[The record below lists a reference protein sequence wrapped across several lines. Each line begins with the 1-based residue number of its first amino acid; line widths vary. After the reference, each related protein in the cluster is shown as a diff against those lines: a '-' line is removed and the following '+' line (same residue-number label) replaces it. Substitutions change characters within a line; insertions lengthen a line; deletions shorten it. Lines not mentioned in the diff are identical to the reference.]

1 LHRLRGRNASAVT
14 REPRV
19 KALPGRSLSSKL
31 VLTSVLLL
39 VVMLAALAANS
50 LRLMEEALI
59 EQARLRARLIG
70 PMLNAALAGPLAEGD
85 AATLQNIL
93 RASRAEESLSYL
105 VLMDTHGQVVAA
117 DGWDPAQGLP
127 PVEEIMSPSAFR
139 TDGRF
144 DTELPITLGGKRYGV
159 LRFAISTTF
168 LDSARGS
175 LLHGSL
181 MIAAAAIAISVV
193 LQLALGLWLT
203 RHLRRLTAAGE
214 AMAGG
219 DLSARVAVESDDEVG
234 QLAGAFNT
242 MAEAV
247 ADRMRELRASEAKFH
262 AIADYSY
269 GCELWMG
276 PNGRL
281 LWINPRVETMTSY
294 TVEEC
299 HSMSDF
305 PLSLVAPQDWK
316 KVREAI
322 AGALHGTTGD
332 DFVFRARRKDGS
344 ELWASAN
351 WRPIFGSDQAY
362 VGLRLSVHDVTA
374 RHEAEN
380 KLSDTLRELEKGN
393 AIQKEYLVLA
403 SDERARLNALLN
415 AMQIGILF
423 VDRNNRVIYSNP
435 AFEQIWLLTRSKT
448 RFAGMDAS
456 ALLVHT
462 TDRLSRADGALQDLL
477 QLAKEGEPA
486 PPVEVEMSDGRL
498 ITRVGYPVRDSAE
511 QMVGYLWLFEDV
523 TRERQ
528 TANQILYLAE
538 RDALTGLFN
547 RHRFQE
553 ELTRMLSS
561 GERRRRRVALLFFDI
576 DEFKHVNDTFGHR
589 AGDAL
594 LIRVA
599 GEVSAQVR
607 RNEIFARLGGDEFA
621 ILAPDISDQE
631 AESFAERIV
640 RAIARIPF
648 SFEGNNLRLTC
659 SLGVAVYPDHATAAE
674 ELVAHADAAMYQAK
688 EAGKNTWR
696 MYREDAQTTKQML
709 ARLNWNERIED
720 ALESDLLRI
729 HYQGVFFCNPASLSH
744 VEALVR
750 MVDREDPARV
760 VMPGSF
766 IPVAEKTGKILDID
780 RWMITACTTTL
791 ARFPGVAAIALNVS
805 GRSLNEP
812 TLPRFIIDALRAN
825 GVEARRLIVELTET
839 SAVSDLHDAQRFID
853 SMRECGVRVCLD
865 DFGSGF
871 SSFAYLKHLDVDMLK
886 IDGQFIRDLP
896 SDHDN
901 QVFVKAIVDVARGL
915 KKLTVA
921 ECVEDAATLEMLR
934 ALGVDMAQGY
944 HLEEPTAQHPAL
956 KK

>member
-1 LHRLRGRNASAVT
+1 
-14 REPRV
+14 V
-19 KALPGRSLSSKL
+19 KVLPGRSLRVKL
-31 VLTSVLLL
+31 VLASALLL
-39 VVMLAALAANS
+39 VFMLAALAANS
-50 LRLMEEALI
+50 LRLLEDAVI
-59 EQARLRARLIG
+59 EQLRLRARIVA
-70 PMLNAALAGPLAEGD
+70 PTLNAALAAPLAQRD
-85 AATLQNIL
+85 YAAVREIL
-93 RASRAEESLSYL
+93 RESRTGVGLSYL
-105 VLMDTHGQVVAA
+105 VLLDNGGTVVAS
-117 DGWDPAQGLP
+117 DGWDASRPLP
-127 PVEEIMSPSAFR
+127 RLEEGTEAADFR
-139 TDGRF
+139 SDSRF
-144 DTELPITLGGKRYGV
+144 DAQVAIRLGGRQQGV
-159 LRFAISTTF
+159 LRYGISTAS
-168 LDSARGS
+168 LEAARAG
-175 LLHGSL
+175 LLRGSL
-181 MIAAAAIAISVV
+181 MITAAAIAISIV
-193 LQLALGLWLT
+193 LQFALGVWLT

-234 QLAGAFNT
+234 QLAAVFNT
-242 MAEAV
+242 MAEAI

-276 PNGRL
+276 PNARL
-281 LWINPRVETMTSY
+281 LWINSRVEAITGWTA
-294 TVEEC
+294 EEC
-299 HSMSDF
+299 HAMSEF
-305 PLSLVAPQDWK
+305 PMPLVSPQDWH
-316 KVREAI
+316 KVREAV

-332 DFVFRARRKDGS
+332 DFVFRAQRKDTTQF
-344 ELWASAN
+344 WASAD
-351 WRPIFGSDQAY
+351 WRPIYGSDHAY
-362 VGLRLSVHDVTA
+362 LGLRLSVHDVTG
-374 RHEAEN
+374 RQEAEL
-380 KLSDTLRELEKGN
+380 KLSETLRELEKAN

-435 AFEQIWLLTRSKT
+435 AFEHIWLLSRSKT
-448 RFAGMDAS
+448 RFTGMDAS
-456 ALLVHT
+456 ALLLQT
-462 TDRLSRADGALQDLL
+462 SERLSRGDEALQDLL
-477 QLAKEGEPA
+477 RLAKEGEPS
-486 PPVEVEMSDGRL
+486 PPVEIEMSDGRL
-498 ITRVGYPVRDSAE
+498 ITRVGYPVRDSVE

-648 SFEGNNLRLTC
+648 SFEGNSLRLTC
-659 SLGVAVYPDHATAAE
+659 SLGVAVYPDHATTAE
-674 ELVAHADAAMYQAK
+674 DLVAHADAGMYQAK

-696 MYREDAQTTKQML
+696 MYREDAGATRKML

-720 ALESDLLRI
+720 ALESNLLRI
-729 HYQGVFFCNPASLSH
+729 HYQGVFYCNSKRLSH

-750 MVDREDPARV
+750 MVDREDAGLV
-760 VMPGSF
+760 VMPTSF

-780 RWMITACTTTL
+780 RWMISACTEAL
-791 ARFPGVAAIALNVS
+791 ARFPGVGAIALNVS

-812 TLPRFIIDALRAN
+812 SLPRFITDALKRA
-825 GVEARRLIVELTET
+825 GVEPGRLIVELTET
-839 SAVSDLHDAQRFID
+839 SAVSDLHDAQRFIQ
-853 SMRECGVRVCLD
+853 SMRANGVRLCLD

-896 SDHDN
+896 NDRDN

-921 ECVEDAATLEMLR
+921 ECVEDAGTLEMLR
-934 ALGVDMAQGY
+934 TLGVDLAQGY
-944 HLEEPTAQHPAL
+944 HLEEPTPQHPSL
-956 KK
+956 KR

>member
-1 LHRLRGRNASAVT
+1 M
-14 REPRV
+14 
-19 KALPGRSLSSKL
+19 KALPGRSLRAKL
-31 VLTSVLLL
+31 VLSSVVLL

-50 LRLMEEALI
+50 LRLLEDALI
-59 EQARLRARLIG
+59 EQARVRGRLLA
-70 PMLNAALAGPLAEGD
+70 PMLNAALAVPVAQRD
-85 AATLQNIL
+85 YATVRNIL
-93 RASRAEESLSYL
+93 RDSRTEDGLSYL
-105 VLMDTHGQVVAA
+105 VLLDNDGRTVAA
-117 DGWDPAQGLP
+117 EGWDVNRPLPAL
-127 PVEEIMSPSAFR
+127 EDSASPADFKS
-139 TDGRF
+139 DGRF
-144 DTELPITLGGKRYGV
+144 DTQVPLVLAGQRQGLLRY
-159 LRFAISTTF
+159 AISTTF
-168 LDSARGS
+168 LDAARAGLLRGS
-175 LLHGSL
+175 LI
-181 MIAAAAIAISVV
+181 IAAAAIVISIV
-193 LQLALGLWLT
+193 LQFALGLWLT

-219 DLSARVAVESDDEVG
+219 DLSARVAVDSDDEVG
-234 QLAGAFNT
+234 QLAAAFNT
-242 MAEAV
+242 MAERV
-247 ADRMRELRASEAKFH
+247 ADRMRELRASESKFH

-269 GCELWMG
+269 GCELWVG
-276 PNGRL
+276 PDGRL
-281 LWINPRVETMTSY
+281 LWINSRVQTITGY
-294 TVEEC
+294 TVDDC
-299 HSMSDF
+299 DAMPDF
-305 PLSLVAPQDWK
+305 PLPLVSPQGRK

-322 AGALHGTTGD
+322 AGALHGTTGN
-332 DFVFRARRKDGS
+332 DFLFRARRKDSS
-344 ELWASAN
+344 EFWASAD
-351 WRPIFGSDQAY
+351 WRPIYGSDEAY
-362 VGLRLSVHDVTA
+362 LGLRLSVHDVTG
-374 RHEAEN
+374 RQEAEN
-380 KLSDTLRELEKGN
+380 KLSETLRQLERAN

-435 AFEQIWLLTRSKT
+435 AFEQIWLLTRSRT
-448 RFAGMDAS
+448 RYTGMDAA
-456 ALLVHT
+456 ALLLQT
-462 TDRLSRADGALQDLL
+462 TERLSRGDEALQDLL
-477 QLAKEGEPA
+477 RLANEGEA
-486 PPVEVEMSDGRL
+486 SAPVEVQMSDGRL
-498 ITRVGYPVRDSAE
+498 ITRVGYPVRDSAD
-511 QMVGYLWLFEDV
+511 QLVGYLWLFEDV

-607 RNEIFARLGGDEFA
+607 RNEIFARLGGDEFG

-640 RAIARIPF
+640 RAAARIPF
-648 SFEGNNLRLTC
+648 SFEGNSLRVTC
-659 SLGVAVYPDHATAAE
+659 SLGVAVYPDHATSAE
-674 ELVAHADAAMYQAK
+674 DLVAHADSAMYQAK

-696 MYREDAQTTKQML
+696 MYREDAQTTRKML

-720 ALESDLLRI
+720 ALENNLLRL
-729 HYQGVFFCNPASLSH
+729 HYQGVFYCGSGALSH

-750 MVDREDPARV
+750 MVDRDDPARV
-760 VMPGSF
+760 VTPGSF
-766 IPVAEKTGKILDID
+766 IPVAEKTGKVLDID
-780 RWMITACTTTL
+780 RWVISACADAL
-791 ARFPGVAAIALNVS
+791 ACFPGVAGIALNVS

-812 TLPRFIIDALRAN
+812 TLPRFITDALKRA
-825 GVEARRLIVELTET
+825 GVEPGRLIVELTET
-839 SAVSDLHDAQRFID
+839 SAVSDLHDAQRFIE
-853 SMRECGVRVCLD
+853 SMRENGVRVCLD

-896 SDHDN
+896 SDRDN

-915 KKLTVA
+915 RKLTVA
-921 ECVEDAATLEMLR
+921 ECVEDGGTLEVLR
-934 ALGVDMAQGY
+934 SFGVDLAQGY
-944 HLEEPTAQHPAL
+944 YLEEPMAQHPSLYEARSTANE
-956 KK
+956 K